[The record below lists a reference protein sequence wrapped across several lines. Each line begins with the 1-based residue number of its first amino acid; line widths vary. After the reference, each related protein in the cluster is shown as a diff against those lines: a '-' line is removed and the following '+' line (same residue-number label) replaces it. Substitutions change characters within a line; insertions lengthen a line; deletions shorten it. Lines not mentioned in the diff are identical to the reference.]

1 MNKRKGWVI
10 FMTEKRIYDM
20 IVEILRIKDEPE
32 NLIELDR
39 WIQTAGIDTVFKKVI
54 QINTNCYIS

>member
-1 MNKRKGWVI
+1 
-10 FMTEKRIYDM
+10 MTEKRIYDM

-54 QINTNCYIS
+54 QINTNCYIN